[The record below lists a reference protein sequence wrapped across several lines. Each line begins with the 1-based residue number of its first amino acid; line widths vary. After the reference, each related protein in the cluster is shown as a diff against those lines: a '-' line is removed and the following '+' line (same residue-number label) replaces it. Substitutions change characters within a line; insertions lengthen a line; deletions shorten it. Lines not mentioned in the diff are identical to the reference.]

1 MARPA
6 MRAVVAALR
15 AAVLAAL
22 LAAALAAA
30 GCRGEAEPRRG
41 ARLGDEAEWTWL
53 QAAKHQLDAERS
65 RLDALG
71 GPAAPPAAGGAQ
83 GTPSPR
89 EQLSR
94 EVDAGTVQLGRRLV
108 AYINADPP
116 IEGAA
121 LSARQLAAIR
131 MESDEEIVVAHQF
144 MTRAGDYRRACEIY
158 EAALA
163 TDPQNPRLREELAH
177 ARAARYVTVER
188 FALASPGMT
197 GDQVRAALGPPNAN
211 DIRGYPDKGVVGWF
225 YPKDAGGAAAAVW
238 FEKRQ
243 GQLLVYYCD
252 WNAVA
257 ATAATAAAT
266 AATAARP
273 PVPPTRQ
280 EPPTSPKSP
289 TSPASPASPTP
300 PAQQPE
306 KPAADGDPTGE

>member
-1 MARPA
+1 MAWPA
-6 MRAVVAALR
+6 LRAGGAALR

-30 GCRGEAEPRRG
+30 GCRGAAEPGRG
-41 ARLGDEAEWTWL
+41 ARLGNEAEWTWL
-53 QAAKHQLDAERS
+53 QAAKRQLDAERS

-71 GPAAPPAAGGAQ
+71 GPAPAPAAAGAQ
-83 GTPSPR
+83 GALSPR

-94 EVDAGTVQLGRRLV
+94 EVDAGALQLGRRLV

-116 IEGAA
+116 VEGAA

-144 MTRAGDYRRACEIY
+144 VARSGDYRRACEIY

-163 TDPQNPRLREELAH
+163 ADPQNPRLREELAR
-177 ARAARYVTVER
+177 ARAARYVTAER

-211 DIRGYPDKGVVGWF
+211 DIRGYPDKGVLGWF
-225 YPKDAGGAAAAVW
+225 YPKDASGAAAAVW

-252 WNAVA
+252 WNAVGGGA
-257 ATAATAAAT
+257 AAAAAT
-266 AATAARP
+266 TAAP
-273 PVPPTRQ
+273 PAPPTRQ
-280 EPPTSPKSP
+280 ERPI
-289 TSPASPASPTP
+289 SPTP
-300 PAQQPE
+300 PASPTSPTPPARQPE
-306 KPAADGDPTGE
+306 KPVADSDETGE

>member
-6 MRAVVAALR
+6 MRTVVAAGR

-53 QAAKHQLDAERS
+53 QAAKRQLDDERS

-71 GPAAPPAAGGAQ
+71 GPAPPPAAGGAQ
-83 GTPSPR
+83 GRLSPR

-94 EVDAGTVQLGRRLV
+94 EVDAGALQLGRRLV

-116 IEGAA
+116 VEGAA

-144 MTRAGDYRRACEIY
+144 IARSGDYRRACEIY

-163 TDPQNPRLREELAH
+163 TDPRNPRLREELAR
-177 ARAARYVTVER
+177 ARAARYVTAER

-197 GDQVRAALGPPNAN
+197 VDQVRTALGPPNAN
-211 DIRGYPDKGVVGWF
+211 DVRSYPDKGVVGWF

-252 WNAVA
+252 WNAVGGG
-257 ATAATAAAT
+257 ATA
-266 AATAARP
+266 
-273 PVPPTRQ
+273 
-280 EPPTSPKSP
+280 
-289 TSPASPASPTP
+289 PASPTSPTP
-300 PAQQPE
+300 PARQPE
-306 KPAADGDPTGE
+306 APAADADETGE